1 MLFVTKHPLPPT
13 PLFLYVPYG
22 VGKRYRERIRGVVL
36 SGLNIFTDAFLLSEI
51 SSNRDMNNELA
62 SSLSTCFPFSP
73 LSRVI
78 ALYLSFSLTLSVSFS
93 FSVSLSQSISH
104 LLPAQPEAK
113 RWEGIVAY
121 FSSLPWNTFISSGMF
136 QPLSRFLTYVSIA
149 ICAWQWWLWHETDGM
164 MGPSVHGTGAA
175 TLSWT
180 ETTHKHTH
188 THPGEY
194 NFPFYMLLYFVILF
208 SKWLLSTNWI
218 SLHKHFAN
226 CS

>member
-1 MLFVTKHPLPPT
+1 MLFVTKHLPHS
-13 PLFLYVPYG
+13 LYSLRALWGGKKVPWEDTWCCV
-22 VGKRYRERIRGVVL
+22 VGSKYFHGCFFALKNIIKQRYEQRVGVL
-36 SGLNIFTDAFLLSEI
+36 SFYLLPVFSLI
-51 SSNRDMNNELA
+51 SSD
-62 SSLSTCFPFSP
+62 SSLSLFFAHSLGLFLLFS
-73 LSRVI
+73 I
-78 ALYLSFSLTLSVSFS
+78 
-93 FSVSLSQSISH
+93 SLSQSISH
-104 LLPAQPEAK
+104 LLPAQPEAT

-121 FSSLPWNTFISSGMF
+121 FSSLPWNTFISSGIF